1 MKDFRIITKPRSE
14 GVELILVGELLFADA
29 QDFMLKI
36 PDMVAAK
43 GKGIVF
49 NMEHLEFIDSSGLG
63 AILYVSEAL
72 RLQNQS
78 LSIVNANA
86 SVIKSLHTINK
97 VGTFELKPKKT

>member
-1 MKDFRIITKPRSE
+1 MNDIRIKTKTCRE
-14 GVELILVGELLFADA
+14 GVELILEGELLFADA
-29 QDFMLKI
+29 QDFMVKI
-36 PDMVAAK
+36 PQMVAAK

-49 NMEHLEFIDSSGLG
+49 NMENLNFIDSSGLG

-86 SVIKSLHTINK
+86 SVIKSLHTINQ